1 MYLNMHN
8 LDMCSYVFL
17 LETVTFAEQCA
28 WLLLHL
34 YHIEVKQQ
42 CRLIFFKKRHEMEPG
57 VVACA

>member
-34 YHIEVKQQ
+34 YYVEVKQQ
-42 CRLIFFKKRHEMEPG
+42 CRLIFFF
-57 VVACA
+57 